1 MGRAVGI
8 DLGTTNSAVAVM
20 HPAGPE
26 ILRNREGDNVTPS
39 VVLFQDFGQGDEPL
53 VGALAKLQATDS
65 PEDIVQHAKR
75 YIGDPYWLFD
85 SAAGGQYSATEVS
98 ALILKRL
105 KQDAELALG
114 EVVSD
119 AVITVP
125 AYFDDARRTA
135 TKQAGAMAGLNV
147 LRVINEPTAAALA
160 YGFGGEV
167 SATVLVYDLGG
178 GTFDV
183 TALRIDAHHFDVL
196 ATDGDRNLG
205 GFDFDNALMNIV
217 ARKLNSEGSADVLQD
232 LDAMAELREKCEV
245 AKKTLSNLPKV
256 NVQVTVD
263 GRPHRVSVTREEF
276 QRETQ
281 SLVNRTEELIQD
293 VMEEA
298 RLTWPEVD
306 RVLLVGGSTRMP
318 DVRDLVTRLSG
329 RVPEVGVNP
338 DEVVAL
344 GAAIRAS
351 MEADSQP
358 HEPTGQP
365 EVTISDVTSQ
375 ALGVIVI
382 DRDTDADVNEVV
394 IPRNSKV
401 PSRHTAHVRTITPNQ
416 EQVRIDVTQGDAREP
431 KMVTVVGSSLIDLP
445 AGLPLGSPLAISYS
459 YDLDQTIGIEVH
471 DGTTGEL
478 LGEFG
483 IQRVQNLSESELEA
497 AIARIYAMSVS

>member
-196 ATDGDRNLG
+196 ATDGDRNL
-205 GFDFDNALMNIV
+205 V
-217 ARKLNSEGSADVLQD
+217 AWR
-232 LDAMAELREKCEV
+232 R
-245 AKKTLSNLPKV
+245 SNY
-256 NVQVTVD
+256 TV
-263 GRPHRVSVTREEF
+263 G
-276 QRETQ
+276 
-281 SLVNRTEELIQD
+281 
-293 VMEEA
+293 
-298 RLTWPEVD
+298 
-306 RVLLVGGSTRMP
+306 
-318 DVRDLVTRLSG
+318 
-329 RVPEVGVNP
+329 
-338 DEVVAL
+338 
-344 GAAIRAS
+344 
-351 MEADSQP
+351 
-358 HEPTGQP
+358 
-365 EVTISDVTSQ
+365 
-375 ALGVIVI
+375 
-382 DRDTDADVNEVV
+382 
-394 IPRNSKV
+394 
-401 PSRHTAHVRTITPNQ
+401 
-416 EQVRIDVTQGDAREP
+416 
-431 KMVTVVGSSLIDLP
+431 
-445 AGLPLGSPLAISYS
+445 
-459 YDLDQTIGIEVH
+459 
-471 DGTTGEL
+471 
-478 LGEFG
+478 
-483 IQRVQNLSESELEA
+483 
-497 AIARIYAMSVS
+497 